1 MPPIREIAAT
11 EPAVQGFWDALTKS
25 RLIPPHELEDRLA
38 IAPSSVR
45 SRAVALAD
53 HLVRTRAL
61 TRFQADKLLQGFWQ
75 GLSVRAY
82 QLLYPVARGGMGIV
96 YLARDMRVP
105 NGDRVVALKVLP
117 PHRAKSESRM
127 LTRFRREAEIG
138 LALPASPFLAKTLDA
153 GEENGVHFLAME
165 FAVGQT
171 VRDLVVANG
180 PLSVGAACRIFA
192 DVATGLDAAHQAGFV
207 HRDIKPANVIVSETG
222 RGKLL
227 DFGFSLRQGEPTPA
241 DPTIL
246 GGPGHT
252 LGTMDY
258 LAPEQA
264 RDAAT
269 VGPAADIYAL
279 GCSLYYAVT
288 GTVPFPGGSARDKIR
303 RHQTDLPEAV
313 TMINPA
319 ISVDFDHLLAAL
331 MGKRPKDRP
340 ATAAAVAALL
350 SEWADPVST
359 TSATTEPK
367 PQDLIRL
374 MEDRWQNQQANLE
387 AEIDDSSP
395 PSSRDGTD
403 EPAKTVTAT
412 RQIPGVD
419 VARALWQGIASR
431 LQRFPR
437 IVIRILVGFALLVL
451 LSGLVFWLRR

>member
-1 MPPIREIAAT
+1 MPPIRDIAVI

-25 RLIPPHELEDRLA
+25 RLVPLAELEDRLA

-45 SRAVALAD
+45 SQAVSLAD
-53 HLVRTRAL
+53 HLVRTRVL

-96 YLARDMRVP
+96 YLARDTTDP
-105 NGDRVVALKVLP
+105 NSDRVVALKVLP
-117 PHRAKSESRM
+117 PQRVKSEPRM

-138 LALPASPFLAKTLDA
+138 LALPISPFLARTLEA
-153 GEENGVHFLAME
+153 GEANGVHFLAME
-165 FAVGQT
+165 FAAGQT
-171 VRDLVVANG
+171 VRDIVAAQG

-192 DVATGLDAAHQAGFV
+192 DVAVGLDAAHRAGFV
-207 HRDIKPANVIVSETG
+207 HRDIKPANVIVSDTG

-264 RDAAT
+264 RDAST
-269 VGPAADIYAL
+269 VGPAADIYSL

-303 RHQTDLPEAV
+303 RHQTAHPEDV
-313 TMINPA
+313 TMMNPA
-319 ISVDFDHLLAAL
+319 IPVEFDHLLAAL

-340 ATAAAVAALL
+340 ATAADVASLL
-350 SEWADPVST
+350 SEWADPVS
-359 TSATTEPK
+359 ATATESESRS
-367 PQDLIRL
+367 QDLIRL
-374 MEDRWQNQQANLE
+374 IEDRWQTQRNTLE
-387 AEIDDSSP
+387 AEIDDGSGP
-395 PSSRDGTD
+395 IPVVGPTD
-403 EPAKTVTAT
+403 EVALPVAQPVPASSSTSASELLAQSDSSQRFRRMAT
-412 RQIPGVD
+412 RAL
-419 VARALWQGIASR
+419 VAW
-431 LQRFPR
+431 
-437 IVIRILVGFALLVL
+437 VLLTL
-451 LSGLVFWLRR
+451 LSGLAFWLIL